1 MLIKNGKTELSK
13 YNLLGFF
20 ILLRKEKTMTK
31 KEKNVKEKEVIE
43 EKKAPVAPKPTTHT
57 VAEGE
62 TLAEIATRY
71 QLSLKRLY
79 RINDISGP
87 VEIGTKLTVEG

>member
-1 MLIKNGKTELSK
+1 MA
-13 YNLLGFF
+13 
-20 ILLRKEKTMTK
+20 K
-31 KEKNVKEKEVIE
+31 KDNVIKEKEVIE
-43 EKKAPVAPKPTTHT
+43 EKKAPVTPKPTTHT

-79 RINDISGP
+79 RINDITGP
-87 VEIGTKLTVEG
+87 VEVGTKLTVEG

>member
-1 MLIKNGKTELSK
+1 MAKNEE
-13 YNLLGFF
+13 N
-20 ILLRKEKTMTK
+20 K
-31 KEKNVKEKEVIE
+31 KKNVVIPE
-43 EKKAPVAPKPTTHT
+43 EKKAPVTPKPTTHT

-79 RINDISGP
+79 RINDITGP
-87 VEIGTKLTVEG
+87 VEVGTKLTVEG